1 VSHPNT
7 QKHLSSEDVRL
18 PSNHPWQKLPIAG
31 AIIGLVFLG
40 AAIGGGLSSGDGGK
54 RFLYAYLVAFMF
66 FLSIGL
72 GGMFFTM
79 IQHIT
84 RAGWSVA
91 VRRLAENLMATLPLF
106 ALLFVPILLKADVI
120 FYQWAGNHEE
130 LQKTDHHW
138 KLVEHKLG
146 YLNMGFFTSRAVFM
160 LVIWALL
167 AWWFR
172 SKSVQ
177 QDSSGDHDITRSMQK
192 WSPLGIALFAS
203 TLTFA
208 AFDWMMSLDPHWFST
223 IFGVY
228 YFAGSAVSS
237 LAVLSLLIIG
247 LRSSGV
253 LKNIIT
259 SEHDQ
264 DVGKLLF
271 GFNVF
276 WTYIAFSQYILIW
289 YANIPEETMW
299 FDLRNTGSWAH
310 VSLVLAFGHFVVPF
324 FFLMSRHIKRR
335 PMTLAIGAIW
345 LLAMHYLD
353 MYWLIMPTIQP
364 GSVQFHWLDIVTF
377 IGIGGFF
384 VSFLGFWM
392 KRDAI
397 VPFKDPRLPES
408 LSFQNY

>member
-1 VSHPNT
+1 
-7 QKHLSSEDVRL
+7 L
-18 PSNHPWQKLPIAG
+18 PSNHPWQKLPLVG
-31 AIIGLVFLG
+31 AIIGLVGLV
-40 AAIGGGLSSGDGGK
+40 AAAGGGLSASDGGQ
-54 RFLYAYLVAFMF
+54 RFLYSYLVAFMF
-66 FLSIGL
+66 FLSIAL

-106 ALLFVPILLKADVI
+106 ALLFLPILFKLDVV
-120 FYQWAGNHEE
+120 FYQWAGKHEV
-130 LQKTDHHW
+130 LAKTDHHW
-138 KLVEHKLG
+138 HLVEHKLG
-146 YLNMGFFTSRAVFM
+146 YLNSGFFIARAILF
-160 LVIWALL
+160 LATWAVL

-172 SKSVQ
+172 SQSIK
-177 QDSSGDHDITRSMQK
+177 QDASGDHDITRAMQK

-237 LAVLSLLIIG
+237 LAVLALLIIG
-247 LRSSGV
+247 LRSSGLLRGV
-253 LKNIIT
+253 IT

-299 FDLRNTGSWAH
+299 FDLRNTGSWAV

-335 PMTLAIGAIW
+335 PALLAIGAIW

-353 MYWLIMPTIQP
+353 MYWLVMPTIHTT
-364 GSVQFHWLDIVTF
+364 GAQFHWLDITTF
-377 IGIGGFF
+377 IGIGGCFL
-384 VSFLGFWM
+384 SFLGFWL

-397 VPFKDPRLPES
+397 VPVKDPRLPES